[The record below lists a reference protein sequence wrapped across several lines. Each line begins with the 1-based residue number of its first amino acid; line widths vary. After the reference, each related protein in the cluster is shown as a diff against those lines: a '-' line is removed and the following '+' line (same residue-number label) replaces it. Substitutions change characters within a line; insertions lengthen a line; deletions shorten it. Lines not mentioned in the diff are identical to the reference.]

1 MGCGALV
8 RTADCGLVLVLAA
21 PIPPFWGRRLLAP
34 SPIFYPKR
42 PVAFRHHAPSG
53 AYLYT
58 QLDRHC
64 TQGYITYMAR
74 INIRLEDGLLERV
87 KGAVP
92 EGQMS
97 AWLVGLMELALDG
110 PKQEDLSTARI
121 LKRLDALEDWQASA
135 LAPPLVRGGLCPPL
149 EKQERTFVP
158 DGQ

>member
-1 MGCGALV
+1 
-8 RTADCGLVLVLAA
+8 
-21 PIPPFWGRRLLAP
+21 
-34 SPIFYPKR
+34 
-42 PVAFRHHAPSG
+42 
-53 AYLYT
+53 
-58 QLDRHC
+58 
-64 TQGYITYMAR
+64 MAR

-97 AWLVGLMELALDG
+97 AWLVGLMEVALDG
-110 PKQEDLSTARI
+110 PKQEDLTIARVM
-121 LKRLDALEDWQASA
+121 KRLDALEDWQASA